1 MRLFDR
7 FPAPAVMGVLN
18 VTPDSFSDGG
28 EFFSIEAAT
37 THARELAGEGA
48 AILDVGGE
56 STRPGAQPVPL
67 AEELLRVVPVIERVA
82 AETGTPI
89 SIDTMKADVA
99 EAAVRAGASLVN
111 DVTALRGDR
120 RMAEVVAAAGVPVCL
135 MHMLGEPRTMQDDPR
150 YGDVVAEVCEFLAER
165 AEWAQAQGVD
175 RDQICVDPGIGFG
188 KTTEHNLA
196 LLRRLDE
203 VVALGYPV
211 VIGVSRKRFLGA
223 LTGCRRA
230 RPRPRLDRRGPRGRA
245 ARGVDAAGA
254 RRGRDAPGARGRGRD
269 RGRVSG
275 PLIEIRG
282 LRVFAYHGVFEHER
296 RDGQDFVLD
305 ITLLASSDAAG
316 STDELGDAVDYG
328 AVCERAVELTQSG
341 PYNLIE
347 RVAELV
353 ATSLLAEFPV
363 DRVTVRVAKPDA
375 PIPHPFDHVAVT
387 VTHER

>member
-48 AILDVGGE
+48 DILDVGGE

-111 DVTALRGDR
+111 DVTALRGDP

-223 LTGCRRA
+223 LTGAGERDRA
-230 RPRPRLDRRGPRGRA
+230 PGSIAAALAAVRRGA
-245 ARGVDAAGA
+245 WM
-254 RRGRDAPGARGRGRD
+254 
-269 RGRVSG
+269 
-275 PLIEIRG
+275 
-282 LRVFAYHGVFEHER
+282 LRVHDV
-296 RDGQDFVLD
+296 
-305 ITLLASSDAAG
+305 
-316 STDELGDAVDYG
+316 G
-328 AVCERAVELTQSG
+328 ATRQALAVEAA
-341 PYNLIE
+341 IE
-347 RVAELV
+347 GA
-353 ATSLLAEFPV
+353 
-363 DRVTVRVAKPDA
+363 
-375 PIPHPFDHVAVT
+375 
-387 VTHER
+387 